1 MQTLRAGHQL
11 QLLQGAQAFFPA
23 LVDAIDRSVL
33 EVRLETYI
41 FNAEGS
47 GADVAAALEQI
58 AAMNASEGTT
68 AAPATKAS
76 TTLHAD
82 VDAAEDDFY
91 ALRIEN
97 HERRL
102 AELADSNDAL
112 PPPADPRPLPFGR
125 VYSGI
130 CEIDVP
136 QYYYVRRWFFFFKSF
151 AFLDLSHSI

>member
-1 MQTLRAGHQL
+1 M
-11 QLLQGAQAFFPA
+11 
-23 LVDAIDRSVL
+23 
-33 EVRLETYI
+33 
-41 FNAEGS
+41 
-47 GADVAAALEQI
+47 AAALEQI
-58 AAMNASEGTT
+58 AAMNASEGAT

-136 QYYYVRRWFFFFKSF
+136 QYYYVSRRFFFFKSF
-151 AFLDLSHSI
+151 AWFKSR